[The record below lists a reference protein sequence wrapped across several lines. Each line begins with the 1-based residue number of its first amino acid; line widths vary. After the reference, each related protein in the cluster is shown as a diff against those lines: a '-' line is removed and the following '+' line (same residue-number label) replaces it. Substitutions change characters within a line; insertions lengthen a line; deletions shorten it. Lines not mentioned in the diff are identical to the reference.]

1 MHLDVQPSL
10 HDTCAV
16 LKAELGNIP
25 LSEEWVAECMAHLCA
40 RDASLS
46 SHTSLLHHS
55 VRAQLMASDLVQSM
69 DHASLTCIDKSLH
82 AFVQIVG
89 VMDVG
94 VPAQALHD
102 VWVARQSEP
111 TTPYPRGM
119 LRLELSDGYI
129 PSPIIAYE
137 YERIPSLSLDTC
149 LGTKL
154 LLLHPM
160 YEQDALLLTPS
171 TVRVLGGTVPELDS
185 LAELAQRIGSA
196 LGKILPRGG
205 VEQQRQQWLKS
216 HPSQPSSSS
225 SQLEKQRHQPLAERQ
240 PEHTPVSKPQSSDL
254 LQSPQPEP
262 TVTASDKHVSGDQGV
277 DDDNDDD
284 DDDDDDVWLMDAE
297 QAMQQVEHANQ
308 QPQPQPQPA
317 TSSLTTQR
325 SLSSQ
330 AHQTSSLLQ
339 RLESSQLASTTP
351 SSSLPS
357 SSPPSMSLSYHA
369 HIPSTSNPPT
379 LIIPKRGTPT
389 TSSQPTSIDLV
400 SSDAEDNP
408 MIASTHATASS
419 AAPQS
424 YITISSDSEP

>member
-1 MHLDVQPSL
+1 MHLDVQPL
-10 HDTCAV
+10 LLDTCAV
-16 LKAELGNIP
+16 LQAELGNIP
-25 LSEEWVAECMAHLCA
+25 LSEEWVAECIAHLCA
-40 RDASLS
+40 RDASLL

-129 PSPIIAYE
+129 STPIVAYE

-171 TVRVLGGTVPELDS
+171 TVRVLGGTVPEMDS

-205 VEQQRQQWLKS
+205 VEQQRQQSLKS
-216 HPSQPSSSS
+216 YPSQPSTLS
-225 SQLEKQRHQPLAERQ
+225 SQMEKQRHQPLAGRQ
-240 PEHTPVSKPQSSDL
+240 PEHTPVSKPQSFDL
-254 LQSPQPEP
+254 LQPPLPEP
-262 TVTASDKHVSGDQGV
+262 TVTASDKHVSGDQGI
-277 DDDNDDD
+277 DDDN

-297 QAMQQVEHANQ
+297 QVMQQVEHANQ
-308 QPQPQPQPA
+308 PQPQLA
-317 TSSLTTQR
+317 TSSSTIQR
-325 SLSSQ
+325 SLSCQ

-351 SSSLPS
+351 SSSHPS
-357 SSPPSMSLSYHA
+357 SSPPCMSLPYHT
-369 HIPSTSNPPT
+369 HTPSTSNPPT

-400 SSDAEDNP
+400 SSDADDTP
-408 MIASTHATASS
+408 VTASTPATASS
-419 AAPQS
+419 VAPQT
-424 YITISSDSEP
+424 YITISSDSEEP